1 MKRRYVF
8 AGFALVAALA
18 VVSPA
23 LGGPSLKSLVKSE
36 VAKQLST
43 AQTAKK
49 GKRGPPGPAGPP
61 GANGTN
67 GTNGA
72 PATKLFAAIDQNCAS
87 VARSSAGVTVAI
99 SGASASI
106 CIVTFPQAVAQCVPV
121 VTLRQGGSDGEL
133 SAAGSQDGA
142 SVTDNQVIVSYH
154 DSAGAP
160 ITSNRQSFFIA
171 VFC

>member
-8 AGFALVAALA
+8 AGFALVATLA

-72 PATKLFAAIDQNCAS
+72 PATKLFAAIDQDCAS
-87 VARSSAGVTVAI
+87 VARSSGGVTVAI
-99 SGASASI
+99 SGANDSRLLSATTS
-106 CIVTFPQAVAQCVPV
+106 TF
-121 VTLRQGGSDGEL
+121 TLPLRPCGTARPGSDM
-133 SAAGSQDGA
+133 
-142 SVTDNQVIVSYH
+142 SVSIWPAIRSCI
-154 DSAGAP
+154 AGAVP
-160 ITSNRQSFFIA
+160 R
-171 VFC
+171 